1 MTMKKNVNSLSL
13 SIPLVVLAV
22 LALFLVI
29 GCSFVP
35 TGAGEIVYVSD
46 TDGDRDIYVVDPKTG
61 ESSRL
66 TNNGG
71 PDEDPRWSPDGR
83 QIAYVTRESGDK
95 EINVISGEGVDL
107 TRLTDN
113 PGLDASPRWAPNQEM
128 LAYVSEADPDGG
140 TEGGVSSEIYSIALE
155 SKEVDQITFGGP
167 AEELGDWS
175 PDGEWLVFYNM
186 EPEEQ
191 QGLWIR
197 NPAGV
202 NLLRLTEGQ
211 DSQPAWSPD
220 GKYIAFVRQQEDA
233 QVIYV
238 GQPAKGDSWD
248 DGVEETRLTQGGF
261 NDYAPAWHPNSKT
274 LAFVSTRNGNPEIY
288 TMQADGA
295 EQKRLTSN
303 NADDVS
309 PVWSPNG
316 KQLAFVTHLYGSAD
330 ILVMNADGSEQ
341 RRLTKNGGDD
351 IMPDW

>member
-1 MTMKKNVNSLSL
+1 MTN
-13 SIPLVVLAV
+13 
-22 LALFLVI
+22 
-29 GCSFVP
+29 
-35 TGAGEIVYVSD
+35 
-46 TDGDRDIYVVDPKTG
+46 
-61 ESSRL
+61 
-66 TNNGG
+66 
-71 PDEDPRWSPDGR
+71 
-83 QIAYVTRESGDK
+83 
-95 EINVISGEGVDL
+95 
-107 TRLTDN
+107 N
-113 PGLDASPRWAPNQEM
+113 PGLDASPRWHPEQQT
-128 LAYVSEADPDGG
+128 LAYVSEADEDGG
-140 TEGGVSSEIYSIALE
+140 IGSEIYSISLE
-155 SKEVDQITFGGP
+155 NREVDQVTFDEP
-167 AEELGDWS
+167 AEELGEWS
-175 PDGEWLVFYNM
+175 PDGEWLIFYNM
-186 EPEEQ
+186 EPEEE
-191 QGLWIR
+191 QGLWLR

-202 NLLRLTEGQ
+202 NLVRLTEGR

-233 QVIYV
+233 QVIYL
-238 GQPAKGDSWD
+238 GQPANGGSWD

-261 NDYAPAWHPNSKT
+261 NDYAPTWHPNSKS

-309 PVWSPNG
+309 PVWSPDG